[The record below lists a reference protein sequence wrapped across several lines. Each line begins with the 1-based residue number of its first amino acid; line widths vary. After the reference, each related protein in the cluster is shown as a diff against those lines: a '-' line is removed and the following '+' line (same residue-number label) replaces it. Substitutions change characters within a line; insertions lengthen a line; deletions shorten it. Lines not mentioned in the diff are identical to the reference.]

1 MPEIVD
7 YLHYRVVDVTAF
19 NIMLSGWTG
28 KKDVGFKKNNNHRA
42 LDDIKESIGELKFYK
57 EHFFKLPGEL

>member
-19 NIMLSGWTG
+19 KIMLSGWTG
-28 KKDVGFKKNNNHRA
+28 KKDVGFKKNNSHRA
-42 LDDIKESIGELKFYK
+42 LDDIHESIAELKFYRENYIK
-57 EHFFKLPGEL
+57 V